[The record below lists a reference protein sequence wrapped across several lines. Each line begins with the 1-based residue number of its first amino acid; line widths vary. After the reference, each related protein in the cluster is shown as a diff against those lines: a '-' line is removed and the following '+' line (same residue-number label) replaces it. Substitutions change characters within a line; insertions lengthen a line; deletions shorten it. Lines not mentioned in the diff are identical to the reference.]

1 MSIFEREKWNEQQA
15 MATETIYTLSAPR
28 DEEIFN
34 QLSWFQRSRVKA
46 ARVLVVGCGALGNEV
61 LKNLVLFGV
70 EQLVLV
76 DFDQVE
82 PSNLTRSLLFT
93 PEDAEHHT
101 PKVEAAARSLR
112 RLNPALQLQLIRG
125 DITHDVGLGLLRQVD
140 VAIGCVDNRW
150 ARFYLNRLCMRA
162 GIPWVD
168 GGIHGLEGTVRVF
181 QPGQNCYACNLGP
194 EGQQEL
200 ARHFSCANLIRR
212 NETAGRA
219 ATTPVVAALIAAVQV
234 QEAMKLIHR
243 DEIATGRLTSLC
255 GKMFY
260 YEGEHLT
267 SRLVQFAGYDAEC
280 PEHDRWEPVQPTPLT
295 HQATVAEALAQ
306 LRQQLHWPEATL
318 LLMDHTFVDYLIDRT
333 TDQRIDVGLP
343 DYAVEAFITTHP
355 RGSQLPLQAFYQH
368 EISRVDDQFP
378 CPDLTLQALGIPDR
392 EVLVVEQAHEQCYI
406 ELTGCQSINH

>member
-1 MSIFEREKWNEQQA
+1 MT
-15 MATETIYTLSAPR
+15 TETTYTLSTPR
-28 DEEIFN
+28 DEEIFD
-34 QLSWFQRSRVKA
+34 QLSWFKRARVKA

-82 PSNLTRSLLFT
+82 PGNLTRSLLFT
-93 PEDAEHHT
+93 PEDAENHT

-112 RLNPALQLQLIRG
+112 RMNPALQLQLICG
-125 DITHDVGLGLLRQVD
+125 DITQDVGLGLLRQMD

-194 EGQQEL
+194 AGQQEL
-200 ARHFSCANLIRR
+200 ARRFSCAHVIRR

-243 DEIATGRLTSLC
+243 EEVEAGRLTSLC
-255 GKMFY
+255 GRMFY

-267 SRLVQFAGYDAEC
+267 SRLVRFEGYDAAC
-280 PEHDRWEPVQPTPLT
+280 PEHDGWDPVVPTPLT
-295 HQATVAEALAQ
+295 HQATVAEALAH
-306 LRQQLHWPEATL
+306 LRRQLHWPKATL
-318 LLMDHTFVDYLIDRT
+318 LLMDHPYVDYLIDRK
-333 TDQRIDVGLP
+333 TDRPIEVGLP
-343 DYAVEAFITTHP
+343 DYAVESFITTQP
-355 RGSQLPLQAFYQH
+355 SWNQQPLQAFYQH
-368 EISRVDDQFP
+368 EIERIDDQFP
-378 CPDLTLQALGIPDR
+378 TPTLTLQQLGIPDQ
-392 EVLVVEQAHEQCYI
+392 EVLVVEQASERCYV
-406 ELTGCQSINH
+406 ELTSCQPIKH